1 MSGADTDRRR
11 FEALRHCLTASP
23 DTAAPR
29 DLAAWCRDWRARVES
44 EPAPVAQAILGG
56 FAADRVGWAFAAGYQ
71 AALRQLLA
79 GFNEQPAADARLALC
94 ATESGG
100 NRPRDIATVLRRDG
114 DGWRLDGAKSWITLG
129 EAATELLVVARLD
142 EGGDRPALKVA
153 RVPAGAAGVTLE
165 NKAPL
170 EFVPEIPHTAARF
183 ESVAV
188 PGDGL
193 LDGDGYDTVVK
204 PFRTIED
211 TFIALAV
218 QAWLLREARARRWPA
233 PRDRGRSPSS
243 RQEGSLS
250 RSLNRAQWRVRLF
263 PGCLLPLLT
272 PKRWLAS
279 RSERRSFRCRSR
291 RRFSRSARSAALWYP
306 PPSPPPPSP
315 LPSPL
320 LRRGPS

>member
-79 GFNEQPAADARLALC
+79 GVNEQPAADARLALC

-129 EAATELLVVARLD
+129 EAATELLVVARLED
-142 EGGDRPALKVA
+142 GGPRPALKVA

-218 QAWLLREARARRWPA
+218 QAWLLREARVRRWPA
-233 PRDRGRSPSS
+233 RFAEALVTGLESLGALAARPAGDPVTHLALTGALTRAQGLYDDADGLWEEQGGDAAARWHRDRPLFRLAAKARLLRAQRAWERLNPD
-243 RQEGSLS
+243 QEG
-250 RSLNRAQWRVRLF
+250 
-263 PGCLLPLLT
+263 
-272 PKRWLAS
+272 K
-279 RSERRSFRCRSR
+279 
-291 RRFSRSARSAALWYP
+291 
-306 PPSPPPPSP
+306 
-315 LPSPL
+315 
-320 LRRGPS
+320 